1 MAWNQEPEKI
11 QRTSVER
18 PFPNGLGLEAGP
30 IGLVGHSLCGETH
43 SVLTVS
49 NCTGSTE
56 KGPMLEQACFPVFSP
71 FRNAAGLLTIV
82 GKSAAINPI
91 GSMPT

>member
-30 IGLVGHSLCGETH
+30 IRLVGHSLCGETH

-49 NCTGSTE
+49 NCTGS
-56 KGPMLEQACFPVFSP
+56 KGQCWNRHVFQCFLRLATRLAF
-71 FRNAAGLLTIV
+71 
-82 GKSAAINPI
+82 
-91 GSMPT
+91 